1 MRSAGFGAGKRKGH
15 VRQRV
20 ASVGGPVRLH
30 GLQPAVGSRKRRKR
44 VGRGPGS
51 GHGQTSGRGD
61 KGQKARAGASIPSWF
76 EGGQMPLSR
85 RLPKRG
91 FRNPFRKEYAIVNVR
106 DLDRIEAGTPVTPL
120 LLLERGFIK
129 AVKDGVKVLGDGELS
144 HPLTVAAHHFSQ
156 AALRKIRAAGGA
168 AEVIEDR

>member
-1 MRSAGFGAGKRKGH
+1 
-15 VRQRV
+15 
-20 ASVGGPVRLH
+20 
-30 GLQPAVGSRKRRKR
+30 
-44 VGRGPGS
+44 
-51 GHGQTSGRGD
+51 
-61 KGQKARAGASIPSWF
+61 
-76 EGGQMPLSR
+76 MPLSR

-91 FRNPFRKEYAIVNVR
+91 FRSPFRKEYAIVNVR

-120 LLLERGFIK
+120 LLLERGLIT

-156 AALRKIRAAGGA
+156 AALRKIRTAGGA